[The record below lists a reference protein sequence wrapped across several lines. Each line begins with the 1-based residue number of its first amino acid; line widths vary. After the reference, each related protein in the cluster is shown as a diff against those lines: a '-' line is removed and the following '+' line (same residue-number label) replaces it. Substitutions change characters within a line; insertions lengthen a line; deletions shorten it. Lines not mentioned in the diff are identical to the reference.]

1 MSQTSKFQAGA
12 RSRLFAFGLVCVLTA
27 PQLAAQEDCTDPASV
42 QRVELQI
49 AEQQQQAKAAEKQQ
63 QAELK
68 QLLDAEKQKKNWSNL
83 QVEHLF
89 SKMLED
95 AEFKQFEQQKK
106 PHTAS
111 LIQLIRQLR
120 AAKAGERDPAKECQQ
135 AQQITAILQQILA
148 VNQQQ
153 YQWMRSFIQ
162 KTP

>member
-1 MSQTSKFQAGA
+1 MQRTSTFHATV
-12 RSRLFAFGLVCVLTA
+12 RSSLLALGLVGVLAA
-27 PQLAAQEDCTDPASV
+27 PALAAQGDCKDPASV

-49 AEQQQQAKAAEKQQ
+49 AEQQQQAKTVEKQQ

-95 AEFKQFEQQKK
+95 PEFQQFEQQKK

-135 AQQITAILQQILA
+135 AQQITEILQQILA

-153 YQWMRSFIQ
+153 YQWMRAYIQ